1 MRYLAIDLGD
11 KRTGLALGDDVIGL
25 ITPLPI
31 IEETDRARLL
41 TAIAGVID
49 EQGPEALV
57 VGLAINMDGTE
68 GERATLTR
76 EFAGQLEPL
85 TRLPVHLQDERL
97 TSFDAE
103 GQLSQSGL
111 THGEKKARRDSLAA
125 ATILRDFLAEQSRR
139 NPNES

>member
-31 IEETDRARLL
+31 IEETDRNRLL
-41 TAIAGVID
+41 AAIAGVID
-49 EQGPEALV
+49 EQGPESLV
-57 VGLAINMDGTE
+57 VGLALNMDGTE

-76 EFAGQLEPL
+76 EFAAQLEPL
-85 TRLPVHLQDERL
+85 TKLPVHLQDERL

-103 GQLSQSGL
+103 GQMSQSGL

-125 ATILRDFLAEQSRR
+125 ATILRDFLAEQARR
-139 NPNES
+139 TSDEP